1 MKKEISFS
9 QEELLALHALIKM
22 HIENQFMMQGYR
34 GEDLYGD
41 ESYKPISESDLKTIL
56 QKIRPLM
63 EKETFSKAKN
73 IFIESKYGDWNR
85 VPEESIIRKINEIM
99 NNRKVACIEYYS
111 PDAGVSKRNVEIYA
125 KNARYIAGFCRLRK
139 NIRKFRISRIVSIKV
154 LDEKFEIP
162 EDFDK
167 RKFL

>member
-9 QEELLALHALIKM
+9 QEELLALYSLIKM
-22 HIENQFMMQGYR
+22 YVENQFMMQGYH
-34 GEDLYGD
+34 GEDQHED
-41 ESYKPISESDLKTIL
+41 ESYKPISERDLKTIL
-56 QKIRPLM
+56 QKIKPLM
-63 EKETFSKAKN
+63 EKEAFSKAKD

-85 VPEESIIRKINEIM
+85 VPEESIIRKINKIM

-111 PDAGVSKRNVEIYA
+111 PDAGVSKRNVDIYA
-125 KNARYIAGFCRLRK
+125 RNARYIVGFCRLRK

-154 LDEKFEIP
+154 LEEIFETP

-167 RKFL
+167 KKFL